1 MPVSEIKTGACRMR
15 WLTRKQGTSAQI
27 GKPFPLGE
35 KKKLPRLD
43 VPRRFRQ
50 LNAASNVH
58 RIIRVNPDELVFREK
73 KPVDLQRRAHYF
85 IRMHMDGR
93 PIPPIL
99 VYKIPGGKYK
109 IYDGH
114 ARVHAFR
121 LLGIK
126 SIPAIL
132 KKDTSGISY
141 KENRAIREGLMAD
154 AN

>member
-1 MPVSEIKTGACRMR
+1 MQQWRR
-15 WLTRKQGTSAQI
+15 RTRGTPRQL
-27 GKPFPLGE
+27 GKAFPLSE
-35 KKKLPRLD
+35 KKKLPKLD

-50 LNAASNVH
+50 LNPESAVTK
-58 RIIRVNPDELVFREK
+58 IIRVDPNELVFREK
-73 KPVDLQRRAHYF
+73 KPVDLQRRAQYF

-99 VYKIPGGKYK
+99 VYKIPGGRYK

-114 ARVHAFR
+114 ARVYAFR

-132 KKDTSGISY
+132 KKDNSGIGY
-141 KENRAIREGLMAD
+141 KESKAIREGLMAD
-154 AN
+154 A